1 MEQARTVEHF
11 KVKHN
16 RITGLIYAIISS
28 ASFGMIPMF
37 TVPAIKAGMDNSSII
52 FYRFAFSTLLFS
64 LLILCKRPDMRIRE
78 KAILPLLILTLFYAF
93 CSLFLLTSY
102 SYMPTGVATT
112 IHFLYP
118 VFVTVLMVAFF
129 KERLSL
135 KLIASVVL
143 AISGVA
149 LLSLNGGGGAISMK
163 GVAIVLVTVFCYGS
177 YIVGVNKTK
186 VKEMDSMAVTFYVL
200 LLTTVFCI
208 ANIAISGH
216 TLQAIPDM
224 HIGLNLVMLGFI
236 PTLVSNLCLVLAIK
250 HIGST
255 TTSILGCMEPL
266 TAVVI
271 GVLFLGEQLVPMQY
285 AGIAVVLISV
295 LIVLTD
301 KTSAK

>member
-64 LLILCKRPDMRIRE
+64 LLILCKRPDMRIRK
-78 KAILPLLILTLFYAF
+78 KAILPLLVLTLFY
-93 CSLFLLTSY
+93 
-102 SYMPTGVATT
+102 
-112 IHFLYP
+112 
-118 VFVTVLMVAFF
+118 FF

>member
-118 VFVTVLMVAFF
+118 VFVTVLMVTFF
-129 KERLSL
+129 KEMLSL

-236 PTLVSNLCLVLAIK
+236 PTLVSNLCLVLGQTKHQPNKRHRRKKIFKTKLIYLQTYYERIK
-250 HIGST
+250 D
-255 TTSILGCMEPL
+255 
-266 TAVVI
+266 
-271 GVLFLGEQLVPMQY
+271 EQDRPIRIYYNSPRLQ
-285 AGIAVVLISV
+285 
-295 LIVLTD
+295 
-301 KTSAK
+301 